1 MEDLDKADHTLKDS
15 ADMVGELHNRKIC
28 PVFENGFLWKTG
40 RLETGTQHILD
51 KTKLAIL
58 SHKQRL
64 AELIITTEYFVPVL
78 KACLDCKGKALGKDV
93 GSSAASALNGR

>member
-1 MEDLDKADHTLKDS
+1 MIERSALCLKMDFS
-15 ADMVGELHNRKIC
+15 GRPE
-28 PVFENGFLWKTG
+28 GW
-40 RLETGTQHILD
+40 RLERKHILD

-93 GSSAASALNGR
+93 GSSTTSALNGR